1 MATEKAYTPEQTL
14 TTLAAYA
21 AGKTP
26 EQISEDI
33 GRSKR
38 SVVAKLAKEGVY
50 VSKAATAEPR
60 RMKKSEMVSYIAG
73 YYDLP
78 VEELESLE
86 KATHLALML
95 LYNAV
100 RGDTTTTK
108 LDAGVEFWF
117 DATASSSRVR
127 KSDLDLV
134 AQRIYNS
141 VYGVKRPYRV
151 RIIT

>member
-108 LDAGVEFWF
+108 LDAGVEF
-117 DATASSSRVR
+117 
-127 KSDLDLV
+127 
-134 AQRIYNS
+134 
-141 VYGVKRPYRV
+141 
-151 RIIT
+151 

>member
-86 KATHLALML
+86 KATHLALVL

-100 RGDTTTTK
+100 RGDTTK
-108 LDAGVEFWF
+108 LDAGVEF
-117 DATASSSRVR
+117 
-127 KSDLDLV
+127 
-134 AQRIYNS
+134 
-141 VYGVKRPYRV
+141 
-151 RIIT
+151 

>member
-38 SVVAKLAKEGVY
+38 SVVAKLSKEGVY

-86 KATHLALML
+86 KATHLALVL
-95 LYNAV
+95 VYNAV
-100 RGDTTTTK
+100 RGGTTQM
-108 LDAGVEFWF
+108 DAGVEFWF
-117 DATASSSRVR
+117 DATASSSRVK
-127 KSDLDLV
+127 KSDLELTT
-134 AQRIYNS
+134 QKIYNS